1 MLALGPFRVTPHHR
15 SAMIATICFIPAG
28 WHEGHLDLA
37 GRSVFYR
44 RSDGPSDAELA
55 HVITSWLGDEP
66 VTADPD
72 QPGETRVITVT
83 RE

>member
-1 MLALGPFRVTPHHR
+1 M
-15 SAMIATICFIPAG
+15 
-28 WHEGHLDLA
+28 
-37 GRSVFYR
+37 FYR